1 MGMAIHSPAH
11 TAVTPPAPPAPD
23 RLTGRARLVLLVLCA
38 AQFMVSLDFSVLNVA
53 LPVLGDDLGLSR
65 SGLQWA
71 ITAFALPSGGFLLL
85 FGRIADLYGRRRMFL
100 TGLAVFGAASLLA
113 TLAWNPAAFLTGRA
127 LQGLGAAVIVP
138 TGMSLLTTTFPEG
151 PLRDRALGISGTLLS
166 LGFTVGMVAGGTLTD
181 TLGWR
186 STMGLLTVA
195 AVAVLAT
202 APALLTE
209 SRTPDRV
216 RLDVPGAATVTGGL
230 LALVYALSTAAE
242 HGFGR
247 PDVQVSLVAGAALL
261 IAFAVVESRAP
272 APLVSLPML
281 RRRTVAFGNL
291 GGLLTFSM
299 MTTVVFVLTLYLQ
312 EVLDLSAFGTG
323 LVFGVQGVASVVAG
337 VYAPKVIG
345 RIGARRTLSVSL
357 LGQGLFF
364 AALLGLDTDS
374 GIWLATVAV
383 SLASMC
389 HLGAI
394 IAYGLTVTSGVPN
407 EEQGLATG
415 LVTTTQQVGLTIGIP
430 LLGVVATT
438 QASLF
443 DGVRIAVAVAAG
455 LLIVAAGVVA
465 AGLRR
470 SWAPR
475 GPAGA
480 TPGPAAGAPPAAAP
494 PPPGRSCPRSA
505 HALFRPAAR
514 TRSPCSSA
522 ACSCATPAPRP
533 RAPPGAAPRRRGRT

>member
-1 MGMAIHSPAH
+1 MAIDSSTPA
-11 TAVTPPAPPAPD
+11 AVTAPVPAPSGQD
-23 RLTGRARLVLLVLCA
+23 RLSDRARLVLLVLCA

-53 LPVLGDDLGLSR
+53 LPVLGEDLGLSR

-85 FGRIADLYGRRRMFL
+85 FGRIADLYGRRRLFL

-113 TLAWNPAAFLTGRA
+113 TFAWNPAAFLTGRA

-186 STMGLLTVA
+186 STMGLLTLA
-195 AVAVLAT
+195 AVVVLAA

-209 SRTPDRV
+209 SRTPDRP
-216 RLDVPGAATVTGGL
+216 RLDVPGAVTVTGGL
-230 LALVYALSTAAE
+230 LALIYALSTAAE

-247 PDVQVSLVAGAALL
+247 VDVQATLAAGVLLLVAFV
-261 IAFAVVESRAP
+261 IVESRAS

-299 MTTVVFVLTLYLQ
+299 MSTIVFVLTLYLQ

-357 LGQGLFF
+357 LGQGLFI
-364 AALLGLDTDS
+364 AALLGLGAGS
-374 GIWLATVAV
+374 GVWLATVAV

-394 IAYGLTVTSGVPN
+394 IAYGLTVTSGVPDA
-407 EEQGLATG
+407 EQGLATG

-430 LLGVVATT
+430 LLGVLATT
-438 QASLF
+438 QSSLF
-443 DGVRIAVAVAAG
+443 DGVRTVIAVAAG
-455 LLIVAAGVVA
+455 LLVVAAGVVG

-470 SWAPR
+470 A
-475 GPAGA
+475 
-480 TPGPAAGAPPAAAP
+480 
-494 PPPGRSCPRSA
+494 
-505 HALFRPAAR
+505 
-514 TRSPCSSA
+514 
-522 ACSCATPAPRP
+522 
-533 RAPPGAAPRRRGRT
+533 